1 MYLLVKL
8 VLGAMIVRL
17 SDQFVFPE
25 NDQQEERKLISGHD
39 ITSIGRDGQ
48 RVIGELMKTNE
59 VIQDKSD
66 SSMNLIDDQYFCQ
79 NGTQF
84 CTDPVTYPSKAIRKA
99 LRKQKRIINSMFD
112 KDLYRLRMRSG
123 FDLIH
128 GGENVCGMTSSHIMP
143 KAAKNKKGQFKFL
156 VNGGEGTEDYI
167 QLVKISQCLGEGEV
181 CGKGKIFTREVTEC
195 RQEYTDH
202 KLVALD
208 EEGKQLVVDTFSF
221 PSCCSCF
228 MQTGLEL

>member
-1 MYLLVKL
+1 MQMYLLVKL
-8 VLGAMIVRL
+8 VLGAAIVSS

-25 NDQQEERKLISGHD
+25 NDQQKESNLVIGQD
-39 ITSIGRDGQ
+39 ITSLGRDGQ
-48 RVIGELMKTNE
+48 RVLGELINTNE
-59 VIQDKSD
+59 VIQDKSG
-66 SSMNLIDDQYFCQ
+66 SSMNIIDDQYFCQ

-99 LRKQKRIINSMFD
+99 LRKQKRIMNSMFD

-128 GGENVCGMTSSHIMP
+128 GGENVFGMTSSHIRP

-181 CGKGKIFTREVTEC
+181 
-195 RQEYTDH
+195 
-202 KLVALD
+202 
-208 EEGKQLVVDTFSF
+208 
-221 PSCCSCF
+221 
-228 MQTGLEL
+228 